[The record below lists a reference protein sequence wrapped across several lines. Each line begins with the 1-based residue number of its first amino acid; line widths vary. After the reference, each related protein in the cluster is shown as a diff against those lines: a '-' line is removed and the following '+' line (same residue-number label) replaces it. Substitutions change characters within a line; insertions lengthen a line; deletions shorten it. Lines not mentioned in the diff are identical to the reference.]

1 MVFDNEDKSGAVST
15 LEEDASMAQI
25 KNYMEGEEG
34 SQSDSQAEIRNG
46 PSPSPEK
53 KAANS
58 RIEWNRHQNFSSSF
72 SRTATQIPL
81 DRLVKQYTYELI
93 EVMLLMTI
101 DNFKMS
107 RTPISNQLTQ
117 TLHLVQEKTEPN
129 KVKEIRRQFISD
141 GKIHF

>member
-1 MVFDNEDKSGAVST
+1 M
-15 LEEDASMAQI
+15 
-25 KNYMEGEEG
+25 
-34 SQSDSQAEIRNG
+34 
-46 PSPSPEK
+46 
-53 KAANS
+53 
-58 RIEWNRHQNFSSSF
+58 
-72 SRTATQIPL
+72 
-81 DRLVKQYTYELI
+81 KQYTYELI